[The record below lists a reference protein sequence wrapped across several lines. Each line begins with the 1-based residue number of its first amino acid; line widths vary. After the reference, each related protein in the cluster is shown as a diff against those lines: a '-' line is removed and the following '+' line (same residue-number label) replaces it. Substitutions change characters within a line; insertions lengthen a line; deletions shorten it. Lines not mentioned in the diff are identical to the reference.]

1 MLYNDLT
8 FVLITVKKFNLDC
21 TGHPLLCLLQ
31 DRDKYQFGKSKIF
44 FRAGQVAYLEKL
56 RSERLRYCGVLI
68 QKHVRGWLARIHYQ
82 RIRRTVLLC
91 QTFGRGLLARRYS
104 M

>member
-1 MLYNDLT
+1 M
-8 FVLITVKKFNLDC
+8 
-21 TGHPLLCLLQ
+21 
-31 DRDKYQFGKSKIF
+31 
-44 FRAGQVAYLEKL
+44 AYLEKL

-82 RIRRTVLLC
+82 RIRKTVLLC

-104 M
+104 V